1 MEQLDHL
8 LKNIDHWLGAIAF
21 LATIF
26 TSVKVYLLD
35 KSLQLSNQKYL
46 LHSRVTDYIISL
58 NGILVKIADFNS
70 LFEEKKREIKE
81 QVKIS
86 EEIVKSVQK
95 KRPKD
100 LKCKELIIEAQ
111 KIEKVVVLTAEIVDN
126 YYIQVRGF
134 IVHLEELKKDNENA
148 LPL

>member
-1 MEQLDHL
+1 MEQLDQFV
-8 LKNIDHWLGAIAF
+8 KSIDHWLGAIAF

-35 KSLQLSNQKYL
+35 KSVQLSNQKHL
-46 LHSRVTDYIISL
+46 LHSRIADYITNL
-58 NGILVKIADFNS
+58 NNILLKIADFNS
-70 LFEEKKREIKE
+70 LFEEKKRKIKE

-86 EEIVKSVQK
+86 EEIVKNIQK

-100 LKCKELIIEAQ
+100 SKCKELIAEAK
-111 KIEKVVVLTAEIVDN
+111 KIEKKVGLTAEIVDN

-134 IVHLEELKKDNENA
+134 IVHLEELKKDNENS